1 MLHLLQQPQPLVVR
15 RRQPRPRPRE
25 LIGLGLSNVASALCG
40 GFPSFGSL
48 SRTPVNYI
56 TGAST
61 RFAGVITALLVL
73 LVVLF
78 LTPLLRYMPKPV
90 MAAIIIVAVS
100 TMADYPYPYPYP
112 YP

>member
-100 TMADYPYPYPYP
+100 TMATEPQP
-112 YP
+112 